1 MKYIYLFF
9 LIFSINSI
17 SVSQTVY
24 LQKYSGIPFNVNGN
38 QSMNPFNSGV
48 DNAKIQFVDINGDGL
63 TDLMSFDKDTSL
75 YYYQNTGTSSVPKF
89 TLITQRFQNL
99 YFKNW
104 FYFIDLDND
113 GDLDLFTGGELQTM
127 MYFRNTGTRF
137 NPAFQLINNQIR
149 TNSDTVIL
157 SEANCVPTF
166 CDINNDG
173 LIDFFTGSSL
183 GTITFYQN
191 IGTQN
196 NFSFKFITDF
206 WEEILILSPVDKMNL
221 QNSPPF
227 IKNNLL
233 MDNERHGANSI
244 DFADIDG
251 DGDKDLFFGDL
262 FSKSIYYI
270 KNNGTPS
277 NPDMIVADSAYPRPN
292 PYFSLGFN
300 SVKITDY
307 NGDGLPDLFVTIL
320 YSAQTRKNMIYYR
333 NIGPA
338 GNPLF
343 EFVSDNFVSNVDVG
357 SNSNLTFNDFD
368 GDGVKDLMI
377 GSSDPRIE
385 FYKNTGTGVSPS
397 FTKITDSISIQVGE
411 ENFYMAP
418 AFGDLDADGDLDL
431 ILGSFISDS
440 LWYYKNMGSS
450 SSFNFVKQGRG
461 NQFGITNV
469 GQSSTPTFCDIDN
482 DGDLDLFTGNFNG
495 RIQFYENTGT
505 PQNFN
510 FLFRT
515 NFYFNID
522 VGNESVPR
530 FTDIDGDGDKDLL
543 IGNVDGVI
551 NYYKNTGSIS
561 NPNFVL
567 ESNNYA
573 NVKVFSN
580 AAPEFTDID
589 TDGDID
595 MFIGN
600 IKGGF
605 FYYENRDIVGITNIS
620 NTIPMDFKVY
630 QNYPNPFNPETK
642 IKFDVSKNNSLI
654 SLKVYDINGRLV
666 ETLVNEILNS
676 GSYEYNFKAKNLSSG
691 IYFYRFTSGI
701 YSETKQML
709 LIK

>member
-1 MKYIYLFF
+1 MKYINLFF
-9 LIFSINSI
+9 LIFTLSSI
-17 SVSQTVY
+17 SLSQPIY

-113 GDLDLFTGGELQTM
+113 GDLDLFTGGELQSM

-137 NPAFQLINNQIR
+137 NPSFQLINNQIK

-196 NFSFKFITDF
+196 NFIFKFITDF
-206 WEEILILSPVDKMNL
+206 WEEILILSPVDKMNFK
-221 QNSPPF
+221 NSPPF
-227 IKNNLL
+227 IKNKLL
-233 MDNERHGANSI
+233 TDNERHGANSI

-270 KNNGTPS
+270 KNIGTPS

-333 NIGPA
+333 NIGPTA
-338 GNPLF
+338 NPMF
-343 EFVSDNFVSNVDVG
+343 QFVSDNFISNVDVG

-368 GDGVKDLMI
+368 GDGIKDLMI

-385 FYKNTGTGVSPS
+385 FYKNTGTAISPA
-397 FTKITDSISIQVGE
+397 FTKITDSIAIQVGE

-440 LWYYKNMGSS
+440 IWYFKNMGSS
-450 SSFNFVKQGRG
+450 SSFNFIKQGRG

-469 GQSSTPTFCDIDN
+469 GQSSTPTLCDIDN

-495 RIQFYENTGT
+495 RIQFYENTGS

-510 FLFRT
+510 FVFRT

-543 IGNVDGVI
+543 IGNVDGLI

-580 AAPEFTDID
+580 ASPEFTDID

-620 NTIPMDFKVY
+620 NTIPLDFKVY

-666 ETLVNEILNS
+666 ETLVNEILNA

-691 IYFYRFTSGI
+691 IYFYRISSGI
-701 YSETKQML
+701 YSETKQMV

>member
-1 MKYIYLFF
+1 MKLANLFF
-9 LIFSINSI
+9 FFLVFSVNAF
-17 SVSQTVY
+17 SQPVY
-24 LQKYSGIPFNVNGN
+24 LQKYSGIPFSVNG
-38 QSMNPFNSGV
+38 QSSMNPFNSGV
-48 DNAKIQFVDINGDGL
+48 DNAKIQFVDINADGL
-63 TDLMSFDKDTSL
+63 VDMFTFDKDTTL
-75 YYYQNTGTSSVPKF
+75 YFYQNTGSTSVPKF
-89 TLITQRFQNL
+89 TLTTQRFQNL
-99 YFKNW
+99 TFKNW
-104 FYFIDLDND
+104 FYFIDMDSD
-113 GDLDLFTGGELQTM
+113 GDLDLFTGGDLQTM
-127 MYFRNTGTRF
+127 MFFRNNGSPT
-137 NPAFQLINNQIR
+137 NPDFQLINNQIR

-206 WEEILILSPVDKMNL
+206 WEEILILSPVL
-221 QNSPPF
+221 AANSESKPPF
-227 IKNNLL
+227 IKNL
-233 MDNERHGANSI
+233 MNTDNERHGANSI
-244 DFADIDG
+244 DFVDIDG

-277 NPDMIVADSAYPRPN
+277 VPDMIVADSAYPRPN

-300 SVKITDY
+300 SVKFTDY
-307 NGDGLPDLFVTIL
+307 NGDGRPDLFVTIL
-320 YSAQTRKNMIYYR
+320 YSAQTRKNLIYYN

-338 GNPLF
+338 NNPQF
-343 EFVSDNFVSNVDVG
+343 QFVTDNFIYNVDVG
-357 SNSNLTFNDFD
+357 SNSNLSFADFD
-368 GDGVKDLMI
+368 GDGVKDLLI

-385 FYKNTGTGVSPS
+385 FYKNTGTNISPA
-397 FTKITDSISIQVGE
+397 FTHITDSISIQMGAD
-411 ENFYMAP
+411 NFYMAP

-440 LWYYKNMGSS
+440 LWYYKNLGSS
-450 SSFNFVKQGRG
+450 SSFNFIKQGRG
-461 NQFGITNV
+461 NQFGITSV
-469 GQSSTPTFCDIDN
+469 GQSSSPTLCDIDN
-482 DGDLDLFTGNFNG
+482 DGDFDLFTGNFNG

-510 FLFRT
+510 FVFRT

-530 FTDIDGDGDKDLL
+530 FTDVDEDGDKDLL
-543 IGNVDGVI
+543 IGNVEGVVY
-551 NYYKNTGSIS
+551 YYKNIGSLS

-567 ESNNYA
+567 ENSNYA

-589 TDGDID
+589 SDGDID

-605 FYYENRDIVGITNIS
+605 FYYENRTIIGITNFS
-620 NTIPMDFKVY
+620 SSVPEKFKLY

-642 IKFDVSKNNSLI
+642 IKFDIQKNNSKVILKIFDI
-654 SLKVYDINGRLV
+654 SGKEIS
-666 ETLVNEILNS
+666 TLVNDFLIS
-676 GSYEYNFKAKNLSSG
+676 GTYEYTFKPNGLSSG
-691 IYFYRFTSGI
+691 VYFFRLIANEF
-701 YSETKQML
+701 SETKSML